1 MLIEIKRL
9 LIENDGYNR
18 NVSLQRMYIN
28 SASIV
33 SISDYHG
40 AQKFLLRENSR
51 LSEESFSLVKINEGG
66 KTDEIIAFGSAKQI
80 YKSIDTKT
88 DGKQQLNG

>member
-1 MLIEIKRL
+1 MLVEIKRL

-28 SASIV
+28 STSIV

-40 AQKFLLRENSR
+40 AQKFLLRENYRLSGEQFSR
-51 LSEESFSLVKINEGG
+51 LKVNECG
-66 KTDEIIAFGSAKQI
+66 KTEDIIAYGSAEQI
-80 YKSIDTKT
+80 YKAIGTNT
-88 DGKQQLNG
+88 TGKQLLND

>member
-1 MLIEIKRL
+1 MLVEIKRL

-18 NVSLQRMYIN
+18 SVSLQRMYIN

-40 AQKFLLRENSR
+40 AQNFLLRENSR
-51 LSEESFSLVKINEGG
+51 LSQDRFSLVKLNEGG
-66 KTDEIIAFGSAKQI
+66 RTEDIIAYGSAEQI
-80 YKSIDTKT
+80 YAAIGKKT
-88 DGKQQLNG
+88 GKQLLND

>member
-28 SASIV
+28 SASII

-66 KTDEIIAFGSAKQI
+66 KTEDIIAYGSAEQI
-80 YKSIDTKT
+80 FTVIGSNT
-88 DGKQQLNG
+88 GKQLLND

>member
-1 MLIEIKRL
+1 MLVEIKRL

-18 NVSLQRMYIN
+18 NVSLQRLYIN

-40 AQKFLLRENSR
+40 VQKFLLRENSK
-51 LSEESFSLVKINEGG
+51 LSQEQFSLDKVNEGG
-66 KTDEIIAFGSAKQI
+66 KTEDIIAYGSAEQI
-80 YKSIDTKT
+80 YTAIGANTT
-88 DGKQQLNG
+88 GKQLLND

>member
-1 MLIEIKRL
+1 MLVEIKRL

-28 SASIV
+28 SSNIV

-40 AQKFLLRENSR
+40 AQNFLLRENSNFAR
-51 LSEESFSLVKINEGG
+51 EQFSLVKVNEGG
-66 KTDEIIAFGSAKQI
+66 RTEEIIAFGSAEQLYVAI
-80 YKSIDTKT
+80 
-88 DGKQQLNG
+88 GKNSTGKRILND

>member
-28 SASIV
+28 SNSII
-33 SISDYHG
+33 SISDYEG
-40 AQKFLLRENSR
+40 AQKFLLRENSK
-51 LSEESFSLVKINEGG
+51 LSHESFSLVKVNEGG
-66 KTDEIIAFGSAKQI
+66 TTEDIIAYGSAEQI
-80 YKSIDTKT
+80 YTAIGTNT
-88 DGKQQLNG
+88 TGKQLLND

>member
-1 MLIEIKRL
+1 MLVEIKRL
-9 LIENDGYNR
+9 LIENDGYKR
-18 NVSLQRMYIN
+18 DVSLKRMYIN
-28 SASIV
+28 SSSIV
-33 SISDYHG
+33 SISDYAG
-40 AQKFLLRENSR
+40 ATKFLLRENSNFAQ
-51 LSEESFSLVKINEGG
+51 EKFSVIKLNEGG

>member
-1 MLIEIKRL
+1 MLVEIKRL

-51 LSEESFSLVKINEGG
+51 LSGEQFSLVKVNEGG
-66 KTDEIIAFGSAKQI
+66 RTEEIIAYGSADQI
-80 YKSIDTKT
+80 YASVGNTT
-88 DGKQQLNG
+88 GKQLLND

>member
-1 MLIEIKRL
+1 MLVEIKRL

-28 SASIV
+28 SASII

-66 KTDEIIAFGSAKQI
+66 KTEDIIAYGSADQI
-80 YKSIDTKT
+80 YASVGNTT
-88 DGKQQLNG
+88 GKQLLND